1 MKGEFVWK
9 EIYKKSG
16 KGSFAVPKRFCG
28 ALFDFGSVERAAL
41 KQA

>member
-16 KGSFAVPKRFCG
+16 KGSFVIHKIFRG
-28 ALFDFGSVERAAL
+28 ALFCFGDIERAAL